1 MLDNTEET
9 IKKDNIMLD
18 NTEGAIKKGQEFA
31 RQKKN
36 KVMEYLNM
44 NYGIGRYILY

>member
-18 NTEGAIKKGQEFA
+18 NTEVAIKKGQEFA
-31 RQKKN
+31 RQKK
-36 KVMEYLNM
+36 K
-44 NYGIGRYILY
+44 

>member
-31 RQKKN
+31 RQKK
-36 KVMEYLNM
+36 K
-44 NYGIGRYILY
+44 

>member
-18 NTEGAIKKGQEFA
+18 NTEGAIKKGQEFV
-31 RQKKN
+31 RQKK
-36 KVMEYLNM
+36 K
-44 NYGIGRYILY
+44 

>member
-18 NTEGAIKKGQEFA
+18 NTEGAIKKGQEFV
-31 RQKKN
+31 RPKK
-36 KVMEYLNM
+36 K
-44 NYGIGRYILY
+44 